1 MIMVKRPMREKLS
14 LIETVREGFTLI
26 EIMIAVAIVGLM
38 LAIIGPAVYRRFAGA
53 TESAARSQLA
63 SLKTAIGTYYIDT
76 VRYPDRLSELIKNT
90 DQKLAAK
97 WKGPYL
103 EIDEIPDDPWGNP
116 YQYKKTP
123 GGRHPYD
130 LYSYGSDEGK
140 DTPKEKWIHA
150 WK

>member
-1 MIMVKRPMREKLS
+1 MRKNVT
-14 LIETVREGFTLI
+14 LIKTIREGFTLI

-53 TESAARSQLA
+53 TESAARSQMA

-76 VRYPDRLSELIKNT
+76 IRYPDRLSNLIIKPPAV
-90 DQKLAAK
+90 AAK
-97 WKGPYL
+97 WRGPYL
-103 EIDEIPDDPWGNP
+103 EADEVPDDPWGNP

-123 GGRHPYD
+123 PGGKHPYE
-130 LYSYGSDEGK
+130 LYSYGPNGK
-140 DTPKEKWIHA
+140 EAPKEEWIHA

>member
-1 MIMVKRPMREKLS
+1 MREKLNI
-14 LIETVREGFTLI
+14 IETIQEGFTLI

-53 TESAARSQLA
+53 TESAARSQMA

-76 VRYPDRLSELIKNT
+76 IRYPDKLSDLIKKPA
-90 DQKLAAK
+90 DPKLAAK

-103 EIDEIPDDPWGNP
+103 EADEIPDDPWGNP
-116 YQYKKTP
+116 YQYRKTL
-123 GGRHPYD
+123 GGKHPYE

-140 DTPKEKWIHA
+140 DTPKEKWIQA